1 VLLLGING
9 NFSGPDTDLV
19 PQLGEVF
26 FHDAAASLVR
36 DGELVAAVEEERLNR
51 IKKTTKFPL
60 NAIRQCLD
68 LAGARPEDVDAVGY
82 YFPEQHIDNWLN
94 LLYIGNPRIPLRY
107 SRALIEQRLKEGLG
121 WDVPAEKLVY
131 VPHHEAHA
139 LSSYLHSGMD
149 SALVLVLDGA
159 GETNSGTVYL
169 AEGTRLEKLAE
180 YPISKSLGYLYLEA
194 TCLLGYG
201 FGDEYKVMGL
211 APSGNPETY
220 RDTFQKLYTLLDDG
234 EYEMHFGSMVLSQV
248 GPLFFAEGFR
258 PRRKNEQFTQQH
270 RDFAAGLQE
279 ATERIALHV
288 LEHWAKA
295 TGQSCLCFGGG
306 VAHNSSLNGRILKS
320 GLFDEVFVH
329 PASHDAGAGEGAA
342 YAAAARLGASLRPK
356 KRLMSASLGPALGTA
371 EEIAARLAEWAPMVD
386 VERKEDAVETAA
398 ALLAAGEVLG
408 WAHGRSEFGP
418 RALGHRSIIAD
429 ARPAEN
435 QTRINA
441 MVKKRESFRPFAP
454 VTTVEDANDYF
465 DLSGAKGNHE
475 FMSFVVPVL
484 PERRAELGAV
494 THVDGTARIQTVS
507 EESGERFH
515 RLVRRFGELTGT
527 PVLLNTSFNNNAE
540 PVVQSLD
547 DVLTSFLTTGL
558 DGLVVEDYVV
568 RAKASPDLGALVP
581 KFRPVT
587 RLVERRSGGADTSSG
602 AVDHEIS
609 LDYDGGPTAK
619 VSQELYELLSG
630 VDGVTTLGSL
640 AKPLG
645 GLSQKLAAE
654 VFALWQERFIVLN
667 PGPGPARAR

>member
-1 VLLLGING
+1 MLGING

-19 PQLGEVF
+19 PQMSEVM
-26 FHDAAASLVR
+26 FHDAAASLVH
-36 DGELVAAVEEERLNR
+36 DGELVAAVEEERFNR

-60 NAIRQCLD
+60 EAIRECLD

-82 YFPEQHIDNWLN
+82 YFPERTVDTLLN
-94 LLYIGNPRIPLRY
+94 SLYLDNPRIPVRY
-107 SRALIEQRLKEGLG
+107 SRELIGQRLKESLG
-121 WDVPAEKLVY
+121 WDLPAEKLVY

-159 GETNSGTVYL
+159 GERSSGTVYL

-180 YPISKSLGYLYLEA
+180 YPIYKSLGMMYAES
-194 TCLLGYG
+194 TFMLGYG

-220 RDTFQKLYTLLDDG
+220 RDTFQKLYTLLDGG
-234 EYEMHFGSMVLSQV
+234 EYELTPGSVVPIRPTSQ
-248 GPLFFAEGFR
+248 LFLAEGFR
-258 PRRKNEQFTQQH
+258 PRRKNEPFTQQH

-279 ATERIALHV
+279 TTERLALHV

-295 TGQSCLCFGGG
+295 TGQPRLCFGGG

-320 GLFDEVFVH
+320 GLFEEVFIH
-329 PASHDAGAGEGAA
+329 PASHDSGAGEGAA
-342 YAAAARLGASLRPK
+342 YAAAASLGTSLRPK
-356 KRLMSASLGPALGTA
+356 KRLMSASLGPSLGTS
-371 EEIAARLAEWAPMVD
+371 EEVAARLAEWAPMVD
-386 VERKEDAVETAA
+386 VERQEDVVETAA
-398 ALLAAGEVLG
+398 ALLAAGQVLG

-435 QTRINA
+435 QIRINA

-454 VTTVEDANDYF
+454 VTTVEDAHDYF
-465 DLSGAKGNHE
+465 DISGAKGNHE

-494 THVDGTARIQTVS
+494 THVDGTARIQIVS

-515 RLVRRFGELTGT
+515 RLVQRFGEMTGT

-547 DVLTSFLTTGL
+547 DVLTSFLTTEL
-558 DGLVVEDYVV
+558 DGLVLEDYLV

-587 RLVERRSGGADTSSG
+587 RLVERRSGGADASSG
-602 AVDHEIS
+602 AVDHEVS
-609 LDYDGGPTAK
+609 LDYHTGPTTK
-619 VSQELYELLSG
+619 VSPELYELLSR
-630 VDGVTTLGSL
+630 VDGVTPLESL
-640 AKPLG
+640 AKPMG
-645 GLSQKLAAE
+645 GLSEELTFE
-654 VFALWQERFIVLN
+654 VFTLWQGRFIVLT
-667 PGPGPARAR
+667 PGQATAR